1 MAFVFFIF
9 SITVDFICRNFLDL
23 KFFKDFLTMK
33 KAEQFVRRLIVQ
45 LFSCVRID
53 MAHHQINVFLFQR
66 IKGCSLWQD
75 TPDHFMG
82 NFTTSFLI
90 RTLGIA
96 IKNMSSSI
104 LFIKLDCQWIC
115 KFTSTICKD
124 HWK

>member
-1 MAFVFFIF
+1 
-9 SITVDFICRNFLDL
+9 
-23 KFFKDFLTMK
+23 MK

-96 IKNMSSSI
+96 IKNMSSSSI
-104 LFIKLDCQWIC
+104 LFIKFDCQWIC
-115 KFTSTICKD
+115 KFTFRFSSSAETEIPYLLSERIASYSSCAFFAL
-124 HWK
+124 

>member
-1 MAFVFFIF
+1 
-9 SITVDFICRNFLDL
+9 
-23 KFFKDFLTMK
+23 MK

-82 NFTTSFLI
+82 NFTTSLLI

-96 IKNMSSSI
+96 IKNMSSSSI
-104 LFIKLDCQWIC
+104 LFIKFDCQWIC